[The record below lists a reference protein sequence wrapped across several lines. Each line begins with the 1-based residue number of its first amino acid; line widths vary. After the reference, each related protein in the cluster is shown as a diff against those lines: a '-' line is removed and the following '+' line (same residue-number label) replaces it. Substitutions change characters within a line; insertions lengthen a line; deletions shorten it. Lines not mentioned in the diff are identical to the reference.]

1 MKPPKNYKFFS
12 NYILRSPLFSLTKYK
27 IFTSEK
33 NITDEQILS
42 LFNDPTFNE
51 ALFLAS
57 PSFHSEVAKW
67 NENQIIDID
76 KKDKLKLSI
85 LKYYSRMSS
94 RCTPFGL
101 FAGCV
106 LGSFGD
112 ETNIKLKNIKNH
124 KRNTRL
130 DMNYLVSFSQDL
142 MKVDKIKCQLLFYP
156 NNSIYKIYDKLRYV
170 EYYYKNNMRFY
181 DIVAVDFSKYLDIV
195 LECAKEGVQI
205 KKMVTILVN
214 DEINEKDAIEFID
227 ELISNQILVSE
238 LEPSVSGPLFLDQII
253 SVLNKLENT
262 DEILSIFI
270 NVDKKLKQ
278 IDNSIS
284 NKIDKYIKVSKMLK
298 KIPTEFDLKYLF
310 QTDLILEVESNKID
324 VKYLKK
330 LQEGLSTLNK
340 LTIPRGDSL
349 LSDFKKRF
357 YERYESQE
365 LPLSKVL
372 DIETGIG
379 YKNSFDN
386 GDLNP
391 LIDDIPIPFY
401 SNDNV
406 KELKW
411 TKADDLFLKK
421 IHEAYREDF
430 YTIQIND
437 EDLVDFP
444 EDWDNL
450 PDTMSYII
458 EFVQINNAIKI
469 RFSGGGGSSAANL
482 LGRFC
487 HGDNK
492 ILEFTKKIID
502 IEDQIH
508 SEKILAEIIHLP
520 EARVGNIL
528 TRPSLRKYEIP
539 YLAKSCKNSKYQI
552 PVEDLLISIKKNRIF
567 LKSKKYNKEVIPH
580 LSTAHNFT
588 NNSLP
593 IYHFLCD
600 MQIQTSRRGVGVD
613 LSQFSENYDFLPR
626 IEYKDI
632 IIQEASWNLGYL
644 KVKKLLT
651 AKSDEELINEIDEF
665 KKSLKIPTLV
675 MLVERDNEL
684 LINLNNL
691 TSVKMW
697 LSLVEKLETFTLKE
711 FLHNETPIVNN
722 GSEYFTNQIIF
733 SIYNNKI

>member
-1 MKPPKNYKFFS
+1 
-12 NYILRSPLFSLTKYK
+12 
-27 IFTSEK
+27 
-33 NITDEQILS
+33 
-42 LFNDPTFNE
+42 
-51 ALFLAS
+51 
-57 PSFHSEVAKW
+57 
-67 NENQIIDID
+67 
-76 KKDKLKLSI
+76 
-85 LKYYSRMSS
+85 
-94 RCTPFGL
+94 
-101 FAGCV
+101 
-106 LGSFGD
+106 
-112 ETNIKLKNIKNH
+112 
-124 KRNTRL
+124 
-130 DMNYLVSFSQDL
+130 
-142 MKVDKIKCQLLFYP
+142 
-156 NNSIYKIYDKLRYV
+156 
-170 EYYYKNNMRFY
+170 
-181 DIVAVDFSKYLDIV
+181 
-195 LECAKEGVQI
+195 
-205 KKMVTILVN
+205 
-214 DEINEKDAIEFID
+214 
-227 ELISNQILVSE
+227 
-238 LEPSVSGPLFLDQII
+238 
-253 SVLNKLENT
+253 
-262 DEILSIFI
+262 
-270 NVDKKLKQ
+270 
-278 IDNSIS
+278 
-284 NKIDKYIKVSKMLK
+284 
-298 KIPTEFDLKYLF
+298 
-310 QTDLILEVESNKID
+310 
-324 VKYLKK
+324 

>member
-324 VKYLKK
+324 VKY
-330 LQEGLSTLNK
+330 
-340 LTIPRGDSL
+340 
-349 LSDFKKRF
+349 
-357 YERYESQE
+357 
-365 LPLSKVL
+365 
-372 DIETGIG
+372 
-379 YKNSFDN
+379 
-386 GDLNP
+386 
-391 LIDDIPIPFY
+391 
-401 SNDNV
+401 
-406 KELKW
+406 
-411 TKADDLFLKK
+411 
-421 IHEAYREDF
+421 
-430 YTIQIND
+430 
-437 EDLVDFP
+437 
-444 EDWDNL
+444 
-450 PDTMSYII
+450 
-458 EFVQINNAIKI
+458 
-469 RFSGGGGSSAANL
+469 
-482 LGRFC
+482 
-487 HGDNK
+487 
-492 ILEFTKKIID
+492 
-502 IEDQIH
+502 
-508 SEKILAEIIHLP
+508 
-520 EARVGNIL
+520 
-528 TRPSLRKYEIP
+528 
-539 YLAKSCKNSKYQI
+539 
-552 PVEDLLISIKKNRIF
+552 
-567 LKSKKYNKEVIPH
+567 
-580 LSTAHNFT
+580 
-588 NNSLP
+588 
-593 IYHFLCD
+593 
-600 MQIQTSRRGVGVD
+600 
-613 LSQFSENYDFLPR
+613 
-626 IEYKDI
+626 
-632 IIQEASWNLGYL
+632 
-644 KVKKLLT
+644 
-651 AKSDEELINEIDEF
+651 
-665 KKSLKIPTLV
+665 
-675 MLVERDNEL
+675 
-684 LINLNNL
+684 
-691 TSVKMW
+691 
-697 LSLVEKLETFTLKE
+697 
-711 FLHNETPIVNN
+711 
-722 GSEYFTNQIIF
+722 
-733 SIYNNKI
+733 

>member
-298 KIPTEFDLKYLF
+298 KNPTEFDLKYLF